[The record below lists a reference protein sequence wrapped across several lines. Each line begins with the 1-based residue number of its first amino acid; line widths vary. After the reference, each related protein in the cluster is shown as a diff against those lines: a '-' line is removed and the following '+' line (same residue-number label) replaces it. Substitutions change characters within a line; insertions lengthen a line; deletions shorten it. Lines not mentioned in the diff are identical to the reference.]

1 MELNHAV
8 LSERLK
14 GLDRYGQLVNYIFN
28 VQGNRIARLNF
39 ESAAKAL
46 NVDRRTIGR
55 YLKELAN
62 RRVVLFHDDKLQLND
77 EILKTG

>member
-1 MELNHAV
+1 MELNYAA

-14 GLDRYGQLVNYIFN
+14 GLDRYGQLVIYIFN

-39 ESAAKAL
+39 ESAAKVL

-62 RRVVLFHDDKLQLND
+62 RRVVLFYDDKLQLNE
-77 EILKTG
+77 EILNLG

>member
-1 MELNHAV
+1 MELNYAA
-8 LSERLK
+8 LGERLK
-14 GLDRYGQLVNYIFN
+14 GLDRYGQLVNYIYN
-28 VQGNRIARLNF
+28 VQGNRLARLDF